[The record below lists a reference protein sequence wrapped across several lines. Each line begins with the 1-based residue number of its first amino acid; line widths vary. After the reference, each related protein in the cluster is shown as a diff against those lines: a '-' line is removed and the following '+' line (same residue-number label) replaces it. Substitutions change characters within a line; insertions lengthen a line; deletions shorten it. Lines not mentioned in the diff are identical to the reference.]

1 MSTPPACAAQ
11 KQFDHPHVLKFLKKY
26 ETRSQIFLVLEY
38 VDGGEMFDYL
48 VKNGRRAPARPP
60 PTGLF
65 GLERSLTKTRPGHVI
80 FGSRDILT
88 RRSYRIFS
96 CGEAIPGGSLESLSL
111 APRAVRGRW
120 ARFAQPRGA
129 WA

>member
-48 VKNGRRAPARPP
+48 VKNGRRAPARSP

-65 GLERSLTKTRPGHVI
+65 GL
-80 FGSRDILT
+80 D
-88 RRSYRIFS
+88 
-96 CGEAIPGGSLESLSL
+96 
-111 APRAVRGRW
+111 AP
-120 ARFAQPRGA
+120 
-129 WA
+129 